1 MQGTHT
7 QHQPFGD
14 LEGAVSFPTQHEKSF
29 FENRIS
35 NIFPKASNVTAR
47 LGLARAGAGPGH
59 GKSGRPPLSLHHLGP
74 RSVSKSAHQHR
85 SHCRGPAGQAG
96 ELEVVLGGSREPVVV
111 SEQGMSRAEVRF

>member
-1 MQGTHT
+1 M
-7 QHQPFGD
+7 
-14 LEGAVSFPTQHEKSF
+14 SFPTQHEKSF